1 MSAKDRAHGGLR
13 FWRKVDEAADWVWVR
28 LKPVDGWVKRR
39 IMADSKRHRAFL
51 VMPMVFALLGLGFW
65 AVLDLWLLPGSGS
78 TFFAWEF
85 AGNGDAA
92 VHFLE
97 EHFRTLEPWAGP
109 DRIGILRY
117 AVAWPHSA
125 KMLVIGALVV
135 SVGFLGLS
143 ALRQSLARLAL
154 RRPASRHRETP
165 APEPSPASRL
175 LWLLTLLG
183 QLTLVVIG
191 ASFVIQSFHFWG
203 AAPIEISR
211 SFLAHTLLP
220 PLTTLA
226 SVVGWVAG
234 ICGVLHHFLLGLAEF
249 RGPPSRS
256 LSRVSRLFSM
266 AQLRLSAPF
275 SRLRAA
281 GAPPARRRDILLSI
295 TGGLALSG
303 LIWWVAQSWSPTA
316 ALVLLLTAFLSLV
329 PLALTTRP
337 VRVFENRPTPPRL
350 HVSSIVD
357 LKLIPAGSF
366 MMGSP
371 EGEEGRDSD
380 EGPQHRV
387 HLSSFQMAST
397 PVTEAQWNR
406 VMVASR
412 KEAGDATERPKV
424 GVSWLEA
431 VRFCNALSRHEKLDP
446 AYDEDEADSPSLNAS
461 SNGYRLPTEAQWE
474 YACRACTTTRFW
486 SGDSED
492 DLARV
497 GWYASNNG
505 TSPEPV
511 ASKPANPFGLYDM
524 HGNAWESCQDWFGS
538 YGADEEHNPAGPRDG
553 SARVMR
559 GGSSGDD
566 ARGCRSADRDRGDPG
581 YGYDDVGFR
590 VVLPFPPEPDRP

>member
-1 MSAKDRAHGGLR
+1 MSATIAGRRYDGGMSAKDRAHGGLR

-92 VHFLE
+92 VHFLQQ
-97 EHFRTLEPWAGP
+97 HFRTLEPWAGP
-109 DRIGILRY
+109 IFRREVFWPQTAQLLLIGT
-117 AVAWPHSA
+117 
-125 KMLVIGALVV
+125 LVV
-135 SVGFLGLS
+135 SVGLLGLS

-154 RRPASRHRETP
+154 RRSVTKQFENP
-165 APEPSPASRL
+165 APDPAPTSRL

-256 LSRVSRLFSM
+256 LSRVSRLLSM
-266 AQLRLSAPF
+266 AQLRLLAPLA
-275 SRLRAA
+275 RVRTA
-281 GAPPARRRDILLSI
+281 GAPPARRRDVLLSI

-316 ALVLLLTAFLSLV
+316 ALVLLLTSFLSLV
-329 PLALTTRP
+329 PLALRTRP
-337 VRVFENRPTPPRL
+337 VRMFVNRQAHP
-350 HVSSIVD
+350 H
-357 LKLIPAGSF
+357 
-366 MMGSP
+366 
-371 EGEEGRDSD
+371 
-380 EGPQHRV
+380 
-387 HLSSFQMAST
+387 
-397 PVTEAQWNR
+397 PV
-406 VMVASR
+406 
-412 KEAGDATERPKV
+412 
-424 GVSWLEA
+424 
-431 VRFCNALSRHEKLDP
+431 
-446 AYDEDEADSPSLNAS
+446 
-461 SNGYRLPTEAQWE
+461 
-474 YACRACTTTRFW
+474 
-486 SGDSED
+486 
-492 DLARV
+492 
-497 GWYASNNG
+497 
-505 TSPEPV
+505 
-511 ASKPANPFGLYDM
+511 
-524 HGNAWESCQDWFGS
+524 
-538 YGADEEHNPAGPRDG
+538 
-553 SARVMR
+553 
-559 GGSSGDD
+559 
-566 ARGCRSADRDRGDPG
+566 PG
-581 YGYDDVGFR
+581 
-590 VVLPFPPEPDRP
+590 